1 MKTFEPEKVRQFFFI
16 VVLMILGIILF
27 TYLKLFLPS
36 FLGAITL
43 YVLMRK
49 YVKRMIVKK
58 WSPATAALLLMLF
71 SFLIILLPVFVFVNT
86 VSSKIG
92 YVINH
97 STEITGSV
105 IVFLKNMESRL
116 GYHFLSEE
124 TIRNLSGMAL
134 AELPLVLGATVIL
147 WWHWWSCIFCCI
159 LCSPI
164 VTKSKTGWKMCCQ
177 CARTILI
184 A

>member
-16 VVLMILGIILF
+16 VVLSVMGIILF

-49 YVKRMIVKK
+49 YIKRMLVKK
-58 WSPATAALLLMLF
+58 WKPAAAALLLMLF
-71 SFLIILLPVFVFVNT
+71 SFLIILLPVFIFINT

-97 STEITGSV
+97 STEITGSM
-105 IVFLKNMESRL
+105 IVFLKNIESRL
-116 GYHFLSEE
+116 GYHFLNVE
-124 TIRNLSGMAL
+124 TIRNLS
-134 AELPLVLGATVIL
+134 
-147 WWHWWSCIFCCI
+147 WSG
-159 LCSPI
+159 
-164 VTKSKTGWKMCCQ
+164 TGGTS
-177 CARTILI
+177 A
-184 A
+184 